1 MKPTKIVLLASLSLV
16 ATTAVAADMFRC
28 VDRSGTTFY
37 SQQPC
42 PGGDRVTPRD
52 PHTNP
57 ESPPHVMEE
66 KSRDQGNSNRDDNSD
81 RKRED
86 RKRR

>member
-1 MKPTKIVLLASLSLV
+1 MKPMKFLFLASLSLI
-16 ATTAVAADMFRC
+16 ATTATAAEMFRC

-42 PGGDRVTPRD
+42 PGGDRVRTND

-57 ESPPHVMEE
+57 ESPPHIMDQ
-66 KSRDQGNSNRDDNSD
+66 KSSDQGDRNRDDND
-81 RKRED
+81 GKRGD